1 MKHLFITT
9 ILMGVCAGIF
19 ASPIIEED
27 PSFSAVP
34 NPDEYSYYDK
44 EIDESEY
51 PADYIEYRK
60 AIINT
65 RDMIY
70 NHELHTMA
78 NKKGLNLLNV
88 TWEDTGRYE
97 NSSVGPNISDM
108 TIQVHL
114 EDPIDQSAETF
125 LMPVLRY
132 PNFED
137 LSTDIS
143 PSDFTL
149 LVGNEKGEELQ
160 RISLRDFLS
169 DMRSYLSF
177 PEQWEGTDTSM
188 LAPRDEKVLVSAQA
202 CFLPVPK
209 KDIATFNPVLFNY
222 QSYQNNPA
230 VLTIL
235 VTREGTSVTIIDN
248 VRDSFSD
255 GGVWGQRLFFNRNGE
270 RASLTGQRMSDF
282 EANPDNTAEL
292 EAATPSVG
300 NEKGLNMVLM
310 IQVPLKFEPMY
321 RYEDDFMFG
330 MMDDMMVMESAAM
343 PMEEKEALEDA
354 VIGSGEAEGAFTEI
368 DNLKIERD
376 PNFPVRVTVQFY
388 KATSTG
394 DVSQAEIGD
403 IYNQIQRVYEQ
414 GDYVSSLVTGGKTG
428 RITEYAGTKVQP
440 ANWWADFWK
449 RYEKNTG
456 YTREEAIEWLIKHVG
471 PGYIDEPVSD
481 LYLRDTL
488 KDIENK

>member
-1 MKHLFITT
+1 MKHLFLLI
-9 ILMGVCAGIF
+9 ILFTAAIALS
-19 ASPIIEED
+19 ASPIFED
-27 PSFSAVP
+27 EDSYSAVP
-34 NPDEYSYYDK
+34 DPDEYSYYDK
-44 EIDESEY
+44 QIDENAY
-51 PADYIEYRK
+51 PKDFIEYRN

-70 NHELHTMA
+70 NSELHAMA
-78 NKKGLNLLNV
+78 NDKGLNLLNV

-108 TIQVHL
+108 TIQVRL
-114 EDPIDQSAETF
+114 EDPVDKSAETF

-149 LVGNEKGEELQ
+149 LVGNEKDDELK

-177 PEQWEGTDTSM
+177 PEQWQGTENSM

-209 KDIATFNPVLFNY
+209 QGIATFNPVLFNY
-222 QSYQNNPA
+222 QSYQDNPA

-282 EANPDNTAEL
+282 EADPSNAAEI
-292 EAATPSVG
+292 EAVTPSVG
-300 NEKGLNMVLM
+300 EEKGLNMVLM

-321 RYEDDFMFG
+321 RYEDNSMFG

-354 VIGSGEAEGAFTEI
+354 VIGSGEVEGSFTEI

-394 DVSQAEIGD
+394 DVSQAEIDD
-403 IYNQIQRVYEQ
+403 IYNQIQRVYDQ

-440 ANWWADFWK
+440 EGWWQDFWK

-456 YTREEAIEWLIKHVG
+456 YTREEAIEWLRKHVG
-471 PGYIDEPVSD
+471 PGFIEEPVSE

-488 KDIENK
+488 KDIR